1 MFRSFSLSALL
12 AAGVL
17 CAVLLG
23 GCATTQKVP
32 VSTDPSGA
40 LVYLDG
46 VQVCAATPCSVE
58 MSTDQNHLLTILLEG
73 YGQKDIPVRPASV
86 SGGGSALEPGIVTVR
101 MYKPG
106 EVDMRDPDRV
116 VDTAVGLGIGV
127 LKRVLED
134 AGKRSGQNFGPD
146 AVPVR

>member
-1 MFRSFSLSALL
+1 MFRSFSLLVIL

-17 CAVLLG
+17 GAGLLG
-23 GCATTQKVP
+23 GCVTTQKVP

-46 VQVCAATPCSVE
+46 AQVCAATPCSVE
-58 MSTDQNHLLTILLEG
+58 MPTDQNHLLTIIKDG
-73 YGQKDIPVRPASV
+73 YSQKDIAVRPVSA
-86 SGGGSALEPGIVTVR
+86 SGGGAALKPDIVAVR
-101 MYKPG
+101 LHKPG
-106 EVDMRDPDRV
+106 ELDARDPDSV

-134 AGKRSGQNFGPD
+134 SGKNAAPD
-146 AVPVR
+146 R